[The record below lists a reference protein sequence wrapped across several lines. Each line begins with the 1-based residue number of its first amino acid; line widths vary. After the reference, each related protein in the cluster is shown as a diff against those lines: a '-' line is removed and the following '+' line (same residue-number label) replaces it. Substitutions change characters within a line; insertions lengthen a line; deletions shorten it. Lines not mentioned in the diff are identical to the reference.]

1 MWYKA
6 SFQMLFHWIKDE
18 KYLPLLKMF
27 LFTYLPICLFTFQ
40 AQQFPYILLQK
51 ALNCTL
57 FSCIWIAFWP
67 KTPYGGAYSTSPYSL
82 VVGTTHLLFV
92 DHFWK
97 DNLNPDNIFYD
108 IASLVKKEVHTVF
121 CDTYLLNFLVNDGW
135 AQVYIA
141 AKYQN
146 FKYNFCKVSHFRK
159 VFHNTGL
166 E

>member
-1 MWYKA
+1 MGAVSRSQTQFQPKITSECDKIYRWIKKHFINRYLL

-18 KYLPLLKMF
+18 KYLPLLKNVF
-27 LFTYLPICLFTFQ
+27 LFTYLSIRLFTFQ

-82 VVGTTHLLFV
+82 VVGTAHLLFV

-108 IASLVKKEVHTVF
+108 IA
-121 CDTYLLNFLVNDGW
+121 
-135 AQVYIA
+135 
-141 AKYQN
+141 
-146 FKYNFCKVSHFRK
+146 
-159 VFHNTGL
+159 
-166 E
+166 